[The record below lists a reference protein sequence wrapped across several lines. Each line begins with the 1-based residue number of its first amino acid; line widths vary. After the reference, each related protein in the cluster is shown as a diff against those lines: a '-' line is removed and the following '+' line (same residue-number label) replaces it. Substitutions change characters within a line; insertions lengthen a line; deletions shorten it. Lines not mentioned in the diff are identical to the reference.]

1 MKRTG
6 NIKKT
11 WSLEL
16 ILQKEDVSPYM
27 PVLVVQKEGQFGGRT
42 IFLLRVSTRLICSFE
57 NIHGMGG

>member
-16 ILQKEDVSPYM
+16 ILQKEDVSS
-27 PVLVVQKEGQFGGRT
+27 VLVVQKEGQFGGRT